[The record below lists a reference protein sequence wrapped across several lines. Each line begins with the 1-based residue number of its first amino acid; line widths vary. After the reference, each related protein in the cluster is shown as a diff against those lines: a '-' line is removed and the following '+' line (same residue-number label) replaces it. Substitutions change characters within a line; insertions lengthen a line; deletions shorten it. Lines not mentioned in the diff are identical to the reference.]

1 VITLNECTYACKK
14 YQPESISE
22 RGFQTAWLLYSIQ
35 YVFMCSAYNDGGNVP
50 PLATVVAP

>member
-1 VITLNECTYACKK
+1 VITLNECAYACKK

-35 YVFMCSAYNDGGNVP
+35 YVFMCSAYNDGGNMCICHH
-50 PLATVVAP
+50 